1 LRRGGGAGI
10 QRSIEQMDIVR
21 SELPAN
27 ADPGPGATKT
37 QAALPM
43 ILVVMGVSGSGKTTI
58 GTQLALTL
66 RWSFEDADWFHPTRN
81 IDKMHA
87 GLPLTDEDRA
97 PWLIGIADF
106 IDQARLAGHH
116 AVVTCSALKR
126 RYRTVIIGNRPDVR
140 LIYLKG
146 DMGLIGRRIAT
157 RHEHFMPAA
166 LLQSQFDA
174 LEEPGP
180 DENPVVVSVEPR
192 PREIVAQV
200 LEALKMQAP
209 QADAAPRR

>member
-1 LRRGGGAGI
+1 MNFT
-10 QRSIEQMDIVR
+10 QP
-21 SELPAN
+21 ELSTTMRPDVA
-27 ADPGPGATKT
+27 ATRA
-37 QAALPM
+37 QPALPT

-58 GTQLALTL
+58 GTQLALAL
-66 RWSFEDADWFHPTRN
+66 RWNFEDADWFHPTRN

-87 GLPLTDEDRA
+87 GIPLTDEDRA
-97 PWLIGIADF
+97 PWLIAIADF
-106 IDQARLAGHH
+106 IDEARLAGQH

-126 RYRTVIIGNRPDVR
+126 RYRAVIVDNRPDVR

-146 DMGLIGRRIAT
+146 DIELIARRIAT
-157 RHEHFMPAA
+157 RHEHFMPQS

-180 DENPVVVSVEPR
+180 DENPIVVSIAPR
-192 PREIVAQV
+192 PREIVAEI
-200 LEALKMQAP
+200 LEALKMPAP